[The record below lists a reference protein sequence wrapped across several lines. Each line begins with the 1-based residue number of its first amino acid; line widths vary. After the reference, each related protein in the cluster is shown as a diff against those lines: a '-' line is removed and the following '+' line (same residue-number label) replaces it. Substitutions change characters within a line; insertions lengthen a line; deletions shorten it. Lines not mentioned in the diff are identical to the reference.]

1 MLRPMILLARD
12 IAVTDELTRLARLEA
27 HSPCNATLGTE
38 VGHRIADDN
47 QLNLKFWG
55 DISSTYSNYLCTGKR
70 FT

>member
-55 DISSTYSNYLCTGKR
+55 HI
-70 FT
+70 